1 PPESNIVMIDLP
13 RPAASE
19 VATKAGALGVRLSIW
34 TPTRLRAV
42 THLDVDA
49 DAVRRA
55 AEIVARVLQ
64 ATLPAAA

>member
-1 PPESNIVMIDLP
+1 MIDLP
-13 RPAASE
+13 RPAAAE
-19 VATKAGALGVRLSIW
+19 VAARAAALGVRLSVW

-55 AEIVARVLQ
+55 GGLVVRALEEAL
-64 ATLPAAA
+64 AA